1 MRRENRK
8 KQRNLN
14 ILYISGIILGIAV
27 IAFVITFLL
36 YGNKLNKEAQNS
48 MLSSEKIADLVPSIE
63 ESSEEASSEFGKTVE
78 ESKEEI
84 EKDINTPE
92 PIIINNKV
100 NATSGEQEK
109 IENKEEKSS
118 ESKKEETVQ
127 TEAEVNE
134 EVEEIKEP
142 VFERP
147 VEGEI
152 IKKFAKDTLVYSET
166 LDEWVVHNGI
176 DIKADKTT
184 VVKAAEKGTVKAIKN
199 DPRYGLTI
207 VIQHDM
213 DYTTVYSNLLTS
225 EFVVEGE
232 KVEKGQSIGT
242 VGNTGAFEIAD
253 EPHLHFEMQKAGE
266 AIDPINY
273 IG

>member
-8 KQRNLN
+8 KQRNMN
-14 ILYISGIILGIAV
+14 ILYISGIVLGLAI
-27 IAFVITFLL
+27 IAFVITFIV

-48 MLSSEKIADLVPSIE
+48 MLSSEKIADLVPSVEI
-63 ESSEEASSEFGKTVE
+63 SEEASSEFGKTVE

-84 EKDINTPE
+84 KEETTTPE

-100 NATSGEQEK
+100 NATSEKQEV
-109 IENKEEKSS
+109 ENKELEENIKD
-118 ESKKEETVQ
+118 KKEETAK
-127 TEAEVNE
+127 TEAEVSEKVE
-134 EVEEIKEP
+134 EVKEP

-176 DIKADKTT
+176 DIKAEKTT
-184 VVKAAEKGTVKAIKN
+184 VVKAAEAGTIKAIKN

-207 VIQHDM
+207 VIQHNM
-213 DYTTVYSNLLTS
+213 DYVTVYSNLLTS

-232 KVEKGQSIGT
+232 AVEKGQSIGT
-242 VGNTGAFEIAD
+242 VGNTATFEIAD
-253 EPHLHFEMQKAGE
+253 EPHLHFEIQKGGE
-266 AIDPINY
+266 VIDPSNY
-273 IG
+273 IE